1 MEAKLLA
8 GVVQT
13 DTHKRVQVSDD
24 LLDWMRNEEH
34 DPEAFPDL
42 DQLVGGLA
50 QWMGSSNFKVWGGGR
65 GERGGSR
72 NGREGVYY
80 LE

>member
-8 GVVQT
+8 DVMQT
-13 DTHKRVQVSDD
+13 DTHKRVQVSEE

-50 QWMGSSNFKVWGGGR
+50 QWMSSSNFKVGGV
-65 GERGGSR
+65 ERGGSR